1 MQLKTLAAS
10 AALALLAGCTSVD
23 LTAPT
28 EDRSTPMVEPSVPI
42 IDGAQTVPVPS
53 EVETPHLVAEPRA
66 VSSGRTHTVVEG
78 DTVYNISKRYGCNP
92 RELMQ
97 LNGISDP
104 TQLSLGRTLD
114 IPEERADGRPTV
126 APSAAA
132 EGTVSDGVVVN
143 TQPEVQVATRPE
155 TREQVVAREQ
165 AQKQAERDA
174 AARGQI
180 SIRWPVSGSVIASF
194 EQTGRLGIDIEGSE
208 GDPVMVVL
216 DGTVQYVGNNAAD
229 GYGQFVIVR
238 HNIRLPGKATTPL
251 VTVYGNASKIL
262 VRPGESVRAG
272 QKIAEVGN
280 TGADVTKLR
289 FEIRQGQPLDPMLYL
304 VKNNR

>member
-1 MQLKTLAAS
+1 MQLKTLAAA

-23 LTAPT
+23 LSAPT
-28 EDRSTPMVEPSVPI
+28 EDRSTPMAEPSVPL
-42 IDGAQTVPVPS
+42 IDGAQSVPVPS

-78 DTVYNISKRYGCNP
+78 DTVYNISRRYGCNP

-97 LNGISDP
+97 LNGIADP
-104 TQLSLGRTLD
+104 TQLALGRTLD
-114 IPEERADGRPTV
+114 IPEERDDGRAVPAA
-126 APSAAA
+126 APVAA
-132 EGTVSDGVVVN
+132 EGTVADGVVVN

-155 TREQVVAREQ
+155 TREQIAARQQAQEQ
-165 AQKQAERDA
+165 AARDA

-180 SIRWPVSGSVIASF
+180 AIRWPIEGDVIADF
-194 EQTGRLGIDIEGSE
+194 EQTGRLGIDIDGGK
-208 GDPVMVVL
+208 GDPVMAVL

-272 QKIAEVGN
+272 QKIAEVGDSG
-280 TGADVTKLR
+280 TDRTKLR

-304 VKNNR
+304 VKQ